1 MSEKVDSVDTEILS
15 LSSLYEVDEIIAET
29 DDLVVINKPSSL
41 PVHPCGAFRHN
52 CIMFIMAA
60 DYATVT
66 SDLADG
72 KTDSL
77 VSKHVGAIKTTDSK
91 GKFADATP
99 TGNVAS
105 GSQDFYLIVL
115 NSGTLADATAFATS
129 AKTTMTIDASLDT
142 TIAFGSMKDAT
153 QATASWT
160 AIAAP
165 EPTSG
170 LLLLLGVAGLALKR
184 KRA

>member
-1 MSEKVDSVDTEILS
+1 MKKLILAAALACAAAFANAAAIDWKAS
-15 LSSLYEVDEIIAET
+15 AVLD
-29 DDLVVINKPSSL
+29 
-41 PVHPCGAFRHN
+41 PVATAAAGKNTAGSGWLGYV
-52 CIMFIMAA
+52 IMAA
-60 DYATVT
+60 DYSTVT
-66 SDLADG
+66 SDLAAG

-77 VSKHVGAIKTTDSK
+77 VSKHVGEVKQTSNKGAFAATT
-91 GKFADATP
+91 A

-115 NSGTLADATAFATS
+115 NSETLAGATGFAVS
-129 AKTTMTIDASLDT
+129 AKTTVEVDASLDT
-142 TIAFGSMKDAT
+142 TVAFGSMADAT
-153 QATASWT
+153 HDASSWT
-160 AIAAP
+160 TVAAP

>member
-1 MSEKVDSVDTEILS
+1 MKKILM
-15 LSSLYEVDEIIAET
+15 
-29 DDLVVINKPSSL
+29 VVGI
-41 PVHPCGAFRHN
+41 VGAVAFARAAAIDWN
-52 CIMFIMAA
+52 ASQVFDAVQTQAQGKNVAASGWLGYVIMAS

-66 SDLADG
+66 SDLAAG

-77 VSKHVGAIKTTDSK
+77 VSKHVGAIKTTDTK

-142 TIAFGSMKDAT
+142 TIAFGSMKTAT
-153 QATASWT
+153 QSTASWQT
-160 AIAAP
+160 VAAP